1 MSGNKDR
8 KAQPPLSWREV
19 AAETATCQQTCSSQ
33 SRPGNLR
40 SAATLLK
47 AELQPPGAQNG

>member
-33 SRPGNLR
+33 SRSGNLR